1 MTKIIRILTAII
13 FAAFA
18 VFANIASAQITMTAD
33 FNSGDVTQG
42 VFGTSKLPVYP
53 GYSAQIVSDIVREGS
68 GALRVEL
75 RSTDPLRALGRRAEI
90 NTPSTGAVNNDVEWY
105 ALSTYIPTGYIN
117 DTRSELFVQWADTSS
132 GFNPVLAIWIRAGK
146 YYLNQKYNSGS
157 GNIEV
162 QTELSNSA
170 VTPGVWDDWVIRYKR
185 AINGTGVVQLWR
197 NGTQVINITGAN
209 SNNIGGSMPP
219 SVYFNAGWYKWPW
232 NTDAVYYPNNRVIYI
247 DAIRFGGKD
256 SQLSDFN
263 ISGSGTTPTP
273 PPPPTAIPLQGFIF
287 IPG

>member
-1 MTKIIRILTAII
+1 MKHIITIL
-13 FAAFA
+13 AALTCG
-18 VFANIASAQITMTAD
+18 VTTGQITMIAD

-90 NTPSTGAVNNDVEWY
+90 NTPSTGAVNNNVEWY
-105 ALSTYIPTGYIN
+105 ALSTYLPTDYIPDSKGEI
-117 DTRSELFVQWADTSS
+117 FVQLPDTSD
-132 GFNPVLAIWIRAGK
+132 GFNPTLAIWIRNGK
-146 YYLNQKYNSGS
+146 YYLNQKYNAGS
-157 GNIEV
+157 GNIET

-170 VTPGVWDDWVIRYKR
+170 VTPGVWDDWVIRFNR
-185 AINGTGVVQLWR
+185 AINGTGVVQVWR
-197 NGTQVINITGAN
+197 NGTQVINLSGPN
-209 SNNIGGSMPP
+209 SNSIGGVMPP
-219 SVYFNAGWYKWPW
+219 SVYFNTGWYKWPW
-232 NTDAVYYPNNRVIYI
+232 NVDGTYYPNLRVIYI

-263 ISGSGTTPTP
+263 IADTPVTP
-273 PPPPTAIPLQGFIF
+273 PAPAGSQAVQGWLF
-287 IPG
+287 